1 MKKLAVVIVNYNVKH
16 YVEQCLL
23 SLRRALVDIDA
34 EVYVVDNHSR
44 DGSVDFLSSKFNDIK
59 IIRCNHNQGFARAN
73 NIAIGQSESEYVL
86 LLNPDTIVGEHT
98 ISDTLAF
105 MDAHPK
111 AGGLGV
117 CMLKANGE
125 KAMESRRGLPTPMV
139 AFYKMCGLCARFPN
153 SKRFGR
159 YYMSGLSWKEAAQI
173 DVVSGA
179 FFLARRSALN

>member
-44 DGSVDFLSSKFNDIK
+44 DGSVDFLSSKFDDIK

-86 LLNPDTIVGEHT
+86 LLNPDTIVGEQT

-105 MDAHPK
+105 PRRWWRSIRCAAFVPVFRI
-111 AGGLGV
+111 ASVLG
-117 CMLKANGE
+117 AI
-125 KAMESRRGLPTPMV
+125 T
-139 AFYKMCGLCARFPN
+139 
-153 SKRFGR
+153 
-159 YYMSGLSWKEAAQI
+159 
-173 DVVSGA
+173 
-179 FFLARRSALN
+179 